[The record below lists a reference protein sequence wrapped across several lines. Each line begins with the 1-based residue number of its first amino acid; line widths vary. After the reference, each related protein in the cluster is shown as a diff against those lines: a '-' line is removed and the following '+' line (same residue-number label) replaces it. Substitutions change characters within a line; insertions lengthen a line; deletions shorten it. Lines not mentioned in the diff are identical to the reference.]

1 MFDKAIELNKNSAHF
16 YSCKGLYNF
25 NYSKGVVLKKIG
37 RFDEAVATYD
47 EAININPKDA
57 NLYT

>member
-16 YSCKGLYNF
+16 YSC
-25 NYSKGVVLKKIG
+25 KGVVLKKIG